1 MIKYRLY
8 PTLMQLFSWYHHKLR
23 NADGEL
29 YVTERHLLD
38 RINRVPQPTT
48 PAQQRG
54 ISFETALTTGRGEEQ
69 FPTPIIEAMRKQLPM
84 RYKTQFF
91 VRTAIKNV
99 EFYGLIDIV
108 GGDRA
113 IDIKTTSRYEY
124 PKFAH
129 HFQTLYLLGLKSWN
143 IKQLDYLITDF
154 KEVYTESYHYDTYDF
169 QPLLDELE
177 LFTDFLETH
186 RPQITDKKIFNNAQN
201 GLQTSLF

>member
-8 PTLMQLFSWYHHKLR
+8 PTLIQTFSLFHHEAR
-23 NADGEL
+23 NANGEL
-29 YVTERHLLD
+29 YVSEQELLN
-38 RINRVPQPTT
+38 RINRVPQPPT

-54 ISFETALTTGRGEEQ
+54 VSFETALISGRGEEQ
-69 FPTPIIEAMRKQLPM
+69 FPAEIIQTMRKQLPM

-91 VRTAIKNV
+91 VRTAIKDV
-99 EFYGLIDIV
+99 EFYGMVDVV

-113 IDIKTTSRYEY
+113 IDIKTTARYQA

-129 HFQTLYLLGLKSWN
+129 HFQNLYLFGLKSWN

-154 KEVYTESYHYDTYDF
+154 QNVYTESYHYDSYDF

-177 LFTDFLETH
+177 LFTEFLEQH
-186 RPQITDKKIFNNAQN
+186 RKQITDKKIFNNAQN